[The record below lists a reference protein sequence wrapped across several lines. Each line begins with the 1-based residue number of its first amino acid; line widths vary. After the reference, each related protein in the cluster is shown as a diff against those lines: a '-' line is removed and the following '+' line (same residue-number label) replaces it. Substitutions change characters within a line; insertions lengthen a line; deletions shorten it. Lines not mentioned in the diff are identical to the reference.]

1 MKLWRI
7 WKKRWTDSCA
17 DYGGEGMFKKVLTV
31 VLALL
36 CLQSAMCVAAD
47 LTNEQLYNKARKH
60 MERPE
65 STDIRL
71 LVTFV
76 DSDKNV
82 TWNKTRDKVLLV
94 SFTKDLDEFPVG
106 RKNVFM
112 RNIWCFSEKEL
123 ENWYKDNKDKM
134 GRDRRMRIR
143 QLTGLNPQATED
155 SFAVFWANPKDVLRP
170 ANQSNPF
177 VDGMEVHS
185 QAYKDV
191 NQSESKVQGFDLK
204 RISLEKK
211 QEKNSGRVA
220 THLGYTF
227 DWSTPGRQYGLT
239 EFMVPPFNQGWIIG
253 TYSFD
258 EYFKYLDE
266 KLGGR

>member
-1 MKLWRI
+1 ML
-7 WKKRWTDSCA
+7 KKFLA
-17 DYGGEGMFKKVLTV
+17 VLVT
-31 VLALL
+31 LF
-36 CLQSAMCVAAD
+36 CLQPAMVMAETM
-47 LTNEQLYNKARKH
+47 TNEQLYNKARKH

-65 STDIRL
+65 STDVRL

-76 DSDKNV
+76 ESDKNV
-82 TWNKTRDKVLLV
+82 TWNKTKDKVLLV
-94 SFTKDLDEFPVG
+94 SFTKDLEDFPVG
-106 RKNVFM
+106 HKTVFM
-112 RNIWCFSEKEL
+112 RNIWCFSEKEM
-123 ENWYKDNKDKM
+123 ENWYKANKSKM
-134 GRDRRMRIR
+134 GSDRRMRIR
-143 QLTGLNPQATED
+143 QLTGLNPQAGED

-185 QAYKDV
+185 QAYKGV

-211 QEKNSGRVA
+211 QKKKRGRVA
-220 THLGYTF
+220 THLGYTY

-253 TYSFD
+253 TYSFND
-258 EYFKYLDE
+258 YFKYLDK
-266 KLGGR
+266 KLGGK

>member
-1 MKLWRI
+1 
-7 WKKRWTDSCA
+7 
-17 DYGGEGMFKKVLTV
+17 MFKKVLTV

-123 ENWYKDNKDKM
+123 ENWYKDKI
-134 GRDRRMRIR
+134 GR
-143 QLTGLNPQATED
+143 AH
-155 SFAVFWANPKDVLRP
+155 V
-170 ANQSNPF
+170 
-177 VDGMEVHS
+177 
-185 QAYKDV
+185 
-191 NQSESKVQGFDLK
+191 
-204 RISLEKK
+204 
-211 QEKNSGRVA
+211 
-220 THLGYTF
+220 
-227 DWSTPGRQYGLT
+227 
-239 EFMVPPFNQGWIIG
+239 
-253 TYSFD
+253 
-258 EYFKYLDE
+258 
-266 KLGGR
+266 